1 MKYLL
6 KNSTDNSRTWSI
18 FIRQLSIKYGLSD
31 PLTCLNSDPPEKSVY
46 KEHILTKITSFY
58 ERELRENSLS
68 NSCMSFLNVSVT
80 GLRGR
85 HHPALSNQLTTFDV
99 SKSRPHLKMLCQ
111 DYLTYEKRADQSGG
125 SPHCRC
131 CNPGIDQLRPSESLF
146 HILAESEQYSEVRD
160 RIFPEME
167 YLCSRSNIDFGN

>member
-18 FIRQLSIKYGLSD
+18 FTRQLSIKYGLSH
-31 PLTCLNSDPPEKSVY
+31 PLVCLNSDPPEKSTY
-46 KEHILTKITSFY
+46 KELILTKITSYY
-58 ERELRENSLS
+58 ERELRENSSS

-99 SKSRPHLKMLCQ
+99 LKSHSHLKMLCQ
-111 DYLTYEKRADQSGG
+111 DLTYEKRADQSGG
-125 SPHCRC
+125 SPHCRS
-131 CNPGIDQLRPSESLF
+131 CNPGPDQPRPSESF
-146 HILAESEQYSEVRD
+146 VHILVECEQYSE
-160 RIFPEME
+160 
-167 YLCSRSNIDFGN
+167 

>member
-1 MKYLL
+1 
-6 KNSTDNSRTWSI
+6 
-18 FIRQLSIKYGLSD
+18 
-31 PLTCLNSDPPEKSVY
+31 
-46 KEHILTKITSFY
+46 
-58 ERELRENSLS
+58 LS
-68 NSCMSFLNVSVT
+68 NSCMFFLNVSVT

-131 CNPGIDQLRPSESLF
+131 CNPGTDQPRPSESLV
-146 HILAESEQYSEVRD
+146 HILAECEQYSEVRD

-167 YLCSRSNIDFGN
+167 YLCSRSNIDFKIISADKTNLSQFILDPTSLNLTTRVNMKDPNIESFFRKSRDFCYSIHNRRMKILKQKSEIPATFIK